1 MTQQAS
7 VALQTI
13 HQRDD
18 TRMHT
23 PFAGIYRKP
32 ETSRILLGS
41 ADSGGRFALV
51 EIITPRGSE
60 PPLHRHRHEDLTI
73 FVVDGH
79 LTFFVNE
86 CALPASPGTCVHLP
100 RRSVHGYA
108 VESETA
114 HLLAIL
120 VPAGAEEYLIALQE
134 SILPKASISNE
145 GASATIERLIAVA
158 ARYDID
164 ITGPRPPSDASGIS
178 IPDTAPA
185 QESSIDL
192 VSKDGDPTGDQV
204 NGSDPP
210 RKDETRPGG

>member
-1 MTQQAS
+1 M
-7 VALQTI
+7 L
-13 HQRDD
+13 
-18 TRMHT
+18 T
-23 PFAGIYRKP
+23 PFARNNRKP

-41 ADSGGRFALV
+41 ASSGGRFALV

-73 FVVDGH
+73 ITVDGH
-79 LTFFVNE
+79 LTFFVNG

-120 VPAGAEEYLIALQE
+120 VPAGAEEFLIALHE
-134 SILPKASISNE
+134 SILPKASISNQ
-145 GASATIERLIAVA
+145 GASAAIERLIAFA
-158 ARYDID
+158 ARHDID
-164 ITGPRPPSDASGIS
+164 ITGPRPPGDAPGIS

-185 QESSIDL
+185 RESSIDL
-192 VSKDGDPTGDQV
+192 VSKAEHRTRDQV
-204 NGSDPP
+204 NGSGLPW
-210 RKDETRPGG
+210 KDEIRPGG